1 MSDTLHSTAQII
13 DFARGVREHLADLP
27 SDEVEDLTEGLEA
40 DLAEAFAEDLAREL
54 PDPAEYAL
62 ELRTAAGLP
71 PQASAGK
78 EGIRHAAKGVVD
90 SIRLTASRLRTTPA
104 TAGVIEFLVSLRPF
118 WWVARAV
125 VAYMFCVWMTGVAR
139 QLVPHT
145 AVQWAVL
152 AAFVVISVQWGRGR
166 WRARWMHWPLLV
178 ANAFA
183 VLVLI
188 PVVSHQAEQS
198 LTWQEAAAVFGVNDG
213 GPVNAAAEPMAGVQ
227 LNGKDVTNIF
237 AYGAD
242 GKLLDGIQLFD
253 QDGHPLATSV
263 PGGNGCL
270 EGTPCVDQSGTDGA
284 GVWVPSVLETGA
296 KAWNV
301 FPMRMQAAEHDDQS
315 GGLRADPAATPQRR
329 TPPFVKVPALMTA
342 GQDAATVS
350 SEKVSGKSPQSG
362 TKNP

>member
-1 MSDTLHSTAQII
+1 MNATLHITPQIVE
-13 DFARGVREHLADLP
+13 FARGVREQLADLP
-27 SDEVEDLTEGLEA
+27 NDEVDDLTEGLEA

-71 PQASAGK
+71 PQETASK
-78 EGIRHAAKGVVD
+78 DGIRQAAKGVAE
-90 SIRLTASRLRTTPA
+90 SIRLATGKLRTTPA
-104 TAGVIEFLVSLRPF
+104 AAGVIEFLVSLRPF

-125 VAYMFCVWMTGVAR
+125 VAYLFAVWMTSDAR
-139 QLVPHT
+139 QMVPHT
-145 AVQWAVL
+145 ALQWAVM
-152 AAFVVISVQWGRGR
+152 AAFVVVSVQWGRGQ
-166 WRARWMHWPLLV
+166 WRMRWMKWPLIL

-183 VLVLI
+183 VIVLL
-188 PVVSHQAEQS
+188 PVISHQADQS
-198 LTWQEAAAVFGVNDG
+198 LTWREASAMFGFDEG
-213 GPVNAAAEPMAGVQ
+213 GPAYAVEEPKAGVR

-242 GKLLDGIQLFD
+242 GKAITGVQLFD

-270 EGTPCVDQSGTDGA
+270 EDTPCVDEGGQEGA

-301 FPMRMQAAEHDDQS
+301 FPMQMQGATYDDRV
-315 GGLRADPAATPQRR
+315 GRLAADPAATPQNR

-342 GQDAATVS
+342 TQPAQTENAKKEMT
-350 SEKVSGKSPQSG
+350 EN
-362 TKNP
+362 TN